1 MNKDATMIEPAFTE
15 RNIPVVFATDQNY
28 ALYSTVF
35 LQSLIRNSSA
45 ENNYDL
51 ILFEDSLP
59 DSMKE
64 KLASLVLN
72 RKNFSL
78 RFFSLEQELQKYPEN
93 IFYSPA
99 YYSKTIY
106 FRLFIPTILQN
117 YKKVIYLDIDT
128 ILLADVAELF
138 ATQLEEKP
146 VAAYIEPPMK
156 RFFSTPD
163 YFNSGVLVMNIPKL
177 NELDLL
183 KQSLA
188 VLSKY
193 TKLASPDQDVL
204 NMLYTGNFISLS
216 FLWNF
221 FAFAEEKYIKKT
233 SGYDAYKEILLKKK
247 SPNLIHYASW
257 QKPWNTPEG
266 YFSELWWRYARQLP
280 FFPAIERQSYIDQA
294 KTFRKKYWEITNSTA
309 WKMTYPLRNLYDL
322 CKYNIPIFARKIQAK
337 LFGSI

>member
-78 RFFSLEQELQKYPEN
+78 RFFS
-93 IFYSPA
+93 
-99 YYSKTIY
+99 
-106 FRLFIPTILQN
+106 
-117 YKKVIYLDIDT
+117 
-128 ILLADVAELF
+128 
-138 ATQLEEKP
+138 
-146 VAAYIEPPMK
+146 
-156 RFFSTPD
+156 TPD

-233 SGYDAYKEILLKKK
+233 SDYDAYKEILLKKK